1 MTIEEK
7 NGEDKLVLYISGRID
22 TSTAPE
28 LDAFISGKLDRTEE
42 LVLDFTEVQ
51 YISSAGLRVLLS
63 AYKAMEKKKGS
74 MVIRGVNKEIEET
87 LYITGF
93 LEFLTV
99 EGARRKGEST

>member
-7 NGEDKLVLYISGRID
+7 SAEDKLVLYVSGRID
-22 TSTAPE
+22 SSTAPE
-28 LDAFISGKLDRTEE
+28 FDAFISDKAEKTED

-63 AYKAMEKKKGS
+63 AYKTMDKKKGT